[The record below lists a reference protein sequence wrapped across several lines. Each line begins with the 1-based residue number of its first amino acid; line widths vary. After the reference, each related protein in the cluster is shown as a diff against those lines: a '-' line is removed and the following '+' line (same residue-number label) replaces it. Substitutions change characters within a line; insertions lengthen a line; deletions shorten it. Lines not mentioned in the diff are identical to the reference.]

1 MDAEAAAVV
10 LEVVLQ
16 KLAVQEVLLVVVA
29 AVDSGC
35 KSYCRRRTVLES
47 MES

>member
-1 MDAEAAAVV
+1 MDAEVAAVV

-16 KLAVQEVLLVVVA
+16 ELAVQEVLLVVAA

-35 KSYCRRRTVLES
+35 RSHCRRRTVLES

>member
-1 MDAEAAAVV
+1 MDNEVAAVV

-16 KLAVQEVLLVVVA
+16 ELAVQEALLVVVV

-35 KSYCRRRTVLES
+35 KSCCRRRKVLES